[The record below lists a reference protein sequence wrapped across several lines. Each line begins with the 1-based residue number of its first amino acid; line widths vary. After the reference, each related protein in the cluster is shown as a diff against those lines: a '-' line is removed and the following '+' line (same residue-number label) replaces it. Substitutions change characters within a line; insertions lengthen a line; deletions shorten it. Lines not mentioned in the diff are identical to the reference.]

1 MTINCLSFQN
11 SEVKIMPKFER
22 EVEIDVPIEKVWQVL
37 IDPQYWPQWF
47 PGVDSVSTVQ
57 TVSLTTAKSVQFT
70 EQDETGTATFVTLQ
84 QPDLLEIVTQVGND
98 KDQHVFKLKKTGGLF
113 GMAGDETKVEYTM
126 DTLSGKGIIT
136 KFFAT
141 GNPIDSAKVS
151 KAILKFRRLV
161 EKMF

>member
-1 MTINCLSFQN
+1 
-11 SEVKIMPKFER
+11 MPKFER
-22 EVEIDVPIEKVWQVL
+22 EVEIDVPIDQVWQVL
-37 IDPQYWPQWF
+37 IDPKYWAEWF
-47 PGVDSVSTVQ
+47 PGIDSVSSVQ
-57 TVSLTTAKSVQFT
+57 EVSMTTGRSVQFT
-70 EQDETGTATFVTLQ
+70 EQDQTGNATFVKVQ
-84 QPDLLEIVTQVGND
+84 QPSLLEIVTQVGKD
-98 KDQHVFKLKKTGGLF
+98 QDQHVFKLKPTGGLF

-151 KAILKFRRLV
+151 KAMLKFRRLV